1 MDSAPRKHPRWA
13 ASNALIDMTQA
24 MGEDMLQLVATF
36 TSCTDL
42 CHLGCVSKRFSA
54 LPRDESMWA
63 LRALDILPVRQLYAA
78 MSELHLTSF
87 RQLVEVFTR
96 IGIPGGVL
104 GFWRADALSSGSWA
118 AAQLELLSSTTQ
130 GPTAAATAANEA
142 EACGELL
149 RISLDSG
156 GFLCESIAPNG
167 TSRG

>member
-1 MDSAPRKHPRWA
+1 MDSARKHPRR
-13 ASNALIDMTQA
+13 ASNAVDTTQA
-24 MGEDMLQLVATF
+24 VGEDILQLVATF
-36 TSCTDL
+36 ISCPDL
-42 CHLGCVSKRFSA
+42 CHLGCVSRRFAA
-54 LPRDESMWA
+54 LPRDESLWA

-78 MSELHLTSF
+78 MSELHLTSY

-104 GFWRADALSSGSWA
+104 GFWKADAPSSGPW
-118 AAQLELLSSTTQ
+118 AAQLELSSRLLSSTVQ
-130 GPTAAATAANEA
+130 GPTAADTEA
-142 EACGELL
+142 RGELL